1 MSKVILTLTFLIISN
16 TFMTLAWYGNLKLQE
31 MKLISSSTPL
41 YLIVLLSWGIA
52 LLEYSFLIPA
62 NRIGSDINGGPFSL
76 VQLKVIQEVV
86 SCIIRNNSISALQRR
101 ESAVEPHSSLSAFGT
116 CSLFRIHEMMPPATP
131 AQQRKK

>member
-86 SCIIRNNSISALQRR
+86 SCIIFGIIVSVLFKGESLQWNHIVAFLLLAL
-101 ESAVEPHSSLSAFGT
+101 AV
-116 CSLFRIHEMMPPATP
+116 
-131 AQQRKK
+131 

>member
-31 MKLISSSTPL
+31 MKLISSNTPL
-41 YLIVLLSWGIA
+41 YLIILLSWGIA

-62 NRIGSDINGGPFSL
+62 NRIGSEINGGPFSL

-86 SCIIRNNSISALQRR
+86 SCIIFGIIVSVLFKGESLQWNHIVAFLLLAL
-101 ESAVEPHSSLSAFGT
+101 AVYFV
-116 CSLFRIHEMMPPATP
+116 FM
-131 AQQRKK
+131 K